1 MTTPNF
7 LPRTTRAPLRRRPG
21 FTLVEVLVV
30 LAVIALLITV
40 AMPNYLERIED
51 ARVHV
56 LRENLKVMRMA
67 IDRFHADTGRYPTTL
82 DELVGARYL
91 RELPVDPVTERAD
104 TWVVLTEAEAEAQA
118 AARGPASGAAP
129 PSPSAGAGIPAPG
142 VADVRSGA
150 EGESRNGVPYAT
162 L

>member
-1 MTTPNF
+1 MTALTS
-7 LPRTTRAPLRRRPG
+7 LPGATLRLRRRRG

-40 AMPNYLERIED
+40 AMPSYLERIED

-67 IDRFHADTGRYPTTL
+67 IDRFHADTGRYPTAL
-82 DELVGARYL
+82 EELVGARYL

-118 AARGPASGAAP
+118 AARGSTAGAAP
-129 PSPSAGAGIPAPG
+129 PPPSASAGTPAPG